1 MTFLKENKQAFLLIA
16 LGAFVGS
23 SLSAV
28 VDAAFS
34 KVASAFQEEE
44 KFELLATT
52 REPYQYQPVQKV
64 EGEGVQAQ
72 ELYKPQVL
80 SVRTAAPK
88 EQSIELESSPN
99 GVFVDSMVPRV
110 AKIVESKVKSTAEKI
125 DQEETECEFTTDYL
139 PFQSVVVF
147 NEVNWAGDKDS
158 SNNEWIELKN
168 ISDKEADISGWAIID
183 LEEQIKITITD
194 GVLLPESALYLLK
207 RGERVLPKIEAPL
220 YTGALSNTNEGLRLF
235 DKDCYLHDE
244 VIAAPNWPAGN
255 SAKRL
260 TAQRELDLSWNT
272 SYVLGGSPAKNN
284 PIAVAVKETNNAQAK
299 ANQEASE
306 HEKDAKLGVFEDEEA
321 VIIEKEEPE
330 EKEPEVAKEAQ
341 RIIIQ
346 SVQITGGQGF
356 TTNDLIVIK
365 NDSDEEVNLNG
376 YRLVKR
382 TKTGSTDSSIKSFTE
397 DVFLQPGETYMWAN
411 SGYTDVEADTRTSA
425 SISNDNGVAIRFG
438 DQDTG
443 QITDSVAWGSAENI
457 FAETAPYPEN
467 PGANKKLERLQDTDN
482 NANDFSIK

>member
-23 SLSAV
+23 SLSTV

-34 KVASAFQEEE
+34 KVAGAFQKEEQ
-44 KFELLATT
+44 FELLATT
-52 REPYQYQPVQKV
+52 REAYTQQEVLPVAVLPEEKV
-64 EGEGVQAQ
+64 LGV
-72 ELYKPQVL
+72 
-80 SVRTAAPK
+80 
-88 EQSIELESSPN
+88 SSPVAYQGVATKSKEEVP
-99 GVFVDSMVPRV
+99 GVFVDSSQPKVRKEIL
-110 AKIVESKVKSTAEKI
+110 AESKSTKRVKSE
-125 DQEETECEFTTDYL
+125 DTECEFTTDFL
-139 PFQSVVVF
+139 PDQSTVIF

-168 ISDKEADISGWAIID
+168 ISDKEKDISGWAIID
-183 LEEQIKITITD
+183 KAEQIKITITD
-194 GVLLPESALYLLK
+194 GVLLPEAALYLVK
-207 RGERVLPKIEAPL
+207 RGERVLTKIEAPL
-220 YTGALSNTNEGLRLF
+220 YTGALANTDEGLRLF
-235 DKDCYLHDE
+235 DESCRLQDE
-244 VIAAPNWPAGN
+244 VLAAPNWPAGN

-260 TAQRELDLSWNT
+260 TAQRAPDLSWYSSHQT
-272 SYVLGGSPAKNN
+272 GGSPAKNN
-284 PIAVAVKETNNAQAK
+284 PIEIVVKKTNNSQDKENQQAE
-299 ANQEASE
+299 QSE
-306 HEKDAKLGVFEDEEA
+306 EDAKLGIFEDEEA
-321 VIIEKEEPE
+321 VVIETEEPE
-330 EKEPEVAKEAQ
+330 EKPEMQQEAK
-341 RIIIQ
+341 RLIIQ
-346 SVQITGGQGF
+346 SVQITGGQGL

-411 SGYTDVEADTRTSA
+411 SNYTDVQADTRTSA

-467 PGANKKLERLQDTDN
+467 PGANKRLERLQDTDN